1 MNFTLTEE
9 QDLIRATIREF
20 SQTEIAPKAAR
31 LDVNG
36 EFPAA
41 IMQRLA
47 ELDLTGM
54 PYPQKYGG
62 AAADYVSYA
71 IVIEEIS
78 RACSSTGV
86 ILAVHTL
93 AGIPIYQFGTE
104 EQKQIWLP
112 KLTGYQALGA
122 FALTEPAAGSDA
134 GSLQTTAAADGD
146 SYILNGAKTFITNGA
161 EAGIFIVM
169 ALTQNGIG
177 TKGISAFIVE
187 KGTPGFTI
195 GKHEQKMGIRGSST
209 TELVFANCR
218 IPRANRIGKE
228 GEGFKI
234 AMAALDG
241 GRISIAAQSTGIAQA
256 CLDEAVAYS
265 KERIQ
270 FKRPIASNQAIQ
282 WMLAEMAADISAG
295 RLLTYN
301 AAYLKQTGK
310 PFTTE
315 AAIAKLFASQM
326 AVRCATKAVQ
336 IHGGYGYIKDF
347 KVERLYR
354 DARILEIYEGTSE
367 VQKMVIAGNLL
378 R

>member
-20 SQTEIAPKAAR
+20 SQAEIAPKAAR

-36 EFPAA
+36 EFPAD

>member
-1 MNFTLTEE
+1 VNFTFTEDQE
-9 QDLIRATIREF
+9 LIRAMVREF
-20 SQTEIAPKAAR
+20 AQAEIAPRSAH
-31 LDVNG
+31 LDETG
-36 EFPAA
+36 EFPADT
-41 IMQRLA
+41 MQRLA

-54 PYPQKYGG
+54 PYPQIYGG

-104 EQKQIWLP
+104 EQKQLWLP
-112 KLTGYQALGA
+112 KLIGYQALGA
-122 FALTEPAAGSDA
+122 FAITEPAAGSDA
-134 GSLQTTAAADGD
+134 GSLQTTAVPAGD
-146 SYILNGAKTFITNGA
+146 SYILNGTKTFITNGA

-169 ALTQNGIG
+169 ALTKTGIG

-195 GKHEQKMGIRGSST
+195 GKHERKMGIRGSST
-209 TELVFANCR
+209 TELIFANCR
-218 IPRANRIGKE
+218 IPSANRIGKE
-228 GEGFKI
+228 GDGFKI

-241 GRISIAAQSTGIAQA
+241 GRISISAQSTGIAQA
-256 CLDEAVAYS
+256 CLDEAIAYS
-265 KERIQ
+265 KERVQ
-270 FKRPIASNQAIQ
+270 FNRPISSNQAIQ

-295 RLLTYN
+295 RLLTYK
-301 AAYLKQTGK
+301 AAYLKQIGK
-310 PFTTE
+310 PFTME
-315 AAIAKLFASQM
+315 AAMAKLFASQM